1 VEKFLDLAATEEDHG
16 ETNLIR
22 DVTMQA
28 GKERS
33 SLPLIRRFNQHS
45 EKLLRAGRQ
54 EDLGLTP
61 SSELLEQIDMT
72 DLHAPAA
79 PAVIPLEV
87 GSAASDDK
95 GGPRGILPG
104 RSDADLLAMADAEAA
119 RIAAWDADFAS
130 VCLPNPDPSK
140 GGPGPG
146 TKEYDAYAYQRDTQ
160 FVAQRVVRDMH
171 MASNAEDAV
180 YRMPFR

>member
-1 VEKFLDLAATEEDHG
+1 
-16 ETNLIR
+16 
-22 DVTMQA
+22 MQA

-54 EDLGLTP
+54 ADSSTLTP
-61 SSELLEQIDMT
+61 SSELLEQIDMS
-72 DLHAPAA
+72 DLYAPAA

-87 GSAASDDK
+87 ANATPDDK

-104 RSDADLLAMADAEAA
+104 RSDADLLAMADKEAA
-119 RIAAWDADFAS
+119 QIARWDADFAS
-130 VCLPNPDPSK
+130 VCLPNPDPAK

-146 TKEYDAYAYQRDTQ
+146 TSEYDAYAYQRDAQ

-171 MASNAEDAV
+171 NASNAEDAV
-180 YRMPFR
+180 YRESPP